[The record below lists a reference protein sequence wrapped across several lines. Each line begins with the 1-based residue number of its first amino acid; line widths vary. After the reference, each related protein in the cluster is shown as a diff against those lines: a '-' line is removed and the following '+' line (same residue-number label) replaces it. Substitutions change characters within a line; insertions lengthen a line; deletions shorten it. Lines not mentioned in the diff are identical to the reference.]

1 MGTYNKVLDSLNF
14 VQETQKYTLSSF
26 QESQEL
32 EITLK
37 KKVWELWTNILK
49 HYRTR
54 KLTYESDFLPALS
67 GLATRLQQAGMGTY
81 LASLWGNDLA
91 HQLAWS
97 TAASASGVSRYRP
110 LAYVA
115 PSFSFASR
123 VGNVRFEPSWC
134 FETQF
139 VTILKV
145 ACHPKG
151 VDPTGQVSSGFVTV
165 RAPLLATEVEEVKF
179 GGGRLVTLCRRT
191 RSAQAQRFY
200 LHWEPDTLND
210 ASSIALGSRIHLL
223 LLFAYNG
230 NSGPCSIAMILK
242 EDTVALDKYNRIGLT
257 SDADTS
263 IFEGCQA
270 AEITVVEC
278 RSV

>member
-49 HYRTR
+49 HYTTR

-67 GLATRLQQAGMGTY
+67 GLATRLQQADMGTY
-81 LASLWGNDLA
+81 LAGLWGNDLA
-91 HQLAWS
+91 RQLAWS

-110 LAYVA
+110 SAYIA

-134 FETQF
+134 LETQC
-139 VTILKV
+139 VIILKA
-145 ACHPKG
+145 ACYPKG
-151 VDPTGQVSSGFVTV
+151 VDPTGQVSSGFVTFV
-165 RAPLLATEVEEVKF
+165 PPFSLL
-179 GGGRLVTLCRRT
+179 R
-191 RSAQAQRFY
+191 
-200 LHWEPDTLND
+200 
-210 ASSIALGSRIHLL
+210 
-223 LLFAYNG
+223 
-230 NSGPCSIAMILK
+230 
-242 EDTVALDKYNRIGLT
+242 
-257 SDADTS
+257 
-263 IFEGCQA
+263 
-270 AEITVVEC
+270 
-278 RSV
+278 